1 MNDVVDVTTGELTP
15 VVLTVDPEF
24 KALIPPLS
32 ADEYELL
39 GASIVADGCRDA
51 LVVWQGHNIIVDGH
65 NRYAI
70 CQAHGLPYRTLER
83 PFDSRDDVLVWI
95 IQNQFGRRN
104 LTAFVRGELALKLK
118 DVIARKAKAQQIAGL
133 KQGDEFPVLLN
144 STKREPL
151 HTRKELAKA
160 AEVSQDS
167 IRKVETVATSA
178 PEPVKAK
185 ARAGDISIHRAYT
198 LTKALEQS
206 PPEWQGR
213 IVELCDDNDEKVRI
227 LNRLHKS
234 AGQPDTNGTFEE
246 VMRAGGF
253 HYGKDMELWCDFAK
267 ATVEDIQRALKS
279 VAEHHARESVKVKQQ
294 ERTEAAAALPQLADY
309 VRGDCLDV
317 LKTLPPKS
325 VRLLLTDPPYGMDFQ
340 SNRRVVSPQAPKI
353 EGDGDID
360 GALALLRAML
370 DTIAPAMQDE
380 CHLLVFTGWRYEPQ
394 FRDVLT
400 AAGYSVDASLVWVKE
415 NHTSGDLTGFA
426 PKHERILHARRGRLA
441 ISPRVPDVLMVARE
455 GRTEHPTEK
464 PVELLKTLIDC
475 TTVEGEF
482 VVDPFAGT
490 GSTVTAAR
498 ALKRRVL
505 GIEKDNNWHA
515 EGALLLGAA

>member
-1 MNDVVDVTTGELTP
+1 MQ
-15 VVLTVDPEF
+15 VLSIDPEF

-32 ADEYELL
+32 TDEYDLL
-39 GASIVADGCRDA
+39 QTSILAEGCRDA
-51 LVVWQGHNIIVDGH
+51 IVVWQGQNIILDGH
-65 NRYAI
+65 NRYTI
-70 CQAHGLPYRTLER
+70 CTTHNISFRVVERAFETRDHVIVWIVQNQLARRNITQYAKDELVIQSLKPALER
-83 PFDSRDDVLVWI
+83 IGTQRMSEGGKGLSDSD
-95 IQNQFGRRN
+95 
-104 LTAFVRGELALKLK
+104 K
-118 DVIARKAKAQQIAGL
+118 
-133 KQGDEFPVLLN
+133 P
-144 STKREPL
+144 STK
-151 HTRKELAKA
+151 HDTRKELADMA
-160 AEVSQDS
+160 N
-167 IRKVETVATSA
+167 TSTGGIAQSDFIAKHA
-178 PEPVKAK
+178 PDRVKGK
-185 ARAGDISIHRAYT
+185 ARSGDMSRDRAYR

-206 PPEWQGR
+206 PTEWQGR

-246 VMRAGGF
+246 IMRAGGF

-279 VAEHHARESVKVKQQ
+279 VAEHHARENAKAKQQ
-294 ERTEAAAALPQLADY
+294 ERVDAAATLPQLADY

-370 DTIAPAMQDE
+370 DTITPAMQDE

-400 AAGYSVDASLVWVKE
+400 AAGYSVDASLIWVKE

-426 PKHERILHARRGRLA
+426 PKHERILHARRGRPA

-490 GSTVTAAR
+490 GGVVTAAR

-505 GIEKDNNWHA
+505 GIEKDDSWHA